1 MTMCNGENCKVKET
15 CCRFTSKP
23 EEHKEILVNPIDENG
38 VCDLYHSVNQQ
49 NILDQ
54 LKEIMK

>member
-15 CCRFTSKP
+15 CYRFISKP
-23 EEHKEILVNPIDENG
+23 KEHKDVMKAPMDENG